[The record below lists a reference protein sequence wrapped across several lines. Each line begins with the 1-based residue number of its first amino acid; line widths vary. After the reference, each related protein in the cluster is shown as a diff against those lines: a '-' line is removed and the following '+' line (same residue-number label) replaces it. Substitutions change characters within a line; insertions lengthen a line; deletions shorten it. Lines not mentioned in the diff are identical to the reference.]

1 MIKAVTRSLW
11 VAIAVVAAVL
21 PLVPLPSW
29 SGAPDSGPA
38 WTLSLDAWGLGLLV
52 VVALALAV
60 GRLSTALP
68 HVRVRVPAL
77 GDARYVAL
85 LAALIVLAAGTA
97 SWVIFARNPHHL
109 DEMAQLIH
117 AGAFA
122 AGRLALPIPEPA
134 QAFLTGQTWV
144 TDAGWVSQ
152 YPPGHIVLLAVG
164 RMVRAAWLVN
174 PVLAG
179 VGAVCVFFVARG
191 LYGRRVARVAAFLW
205 VVSAWV
211 LFMSAGYMN
220 HVTAVTFALVAWAL
234 VWGPRQPRA
243 IHWIAAGVAIGWVTA
258 TRPLDGVAT
267 ALPVLVWAV
276 RGRTRVL
283 PWIVLGGLPVAVA
296 WGYVNWRLYGNPLTL
311 GYSVL
316 YGAEHNLGF
325 HTDPWGQPFTP
336 AIALSNVAV
345 AVRRLHIYLYEW
357 PIPALLPLAIW
368 AAFGKQRRERDLIVA
383 VGLIA
388 APALYFFYWHSGFYL
403 GPRFYYAIVP
413 WLVIATAR
421 GWHWGRAAARRAGR
435 RVIRWNVALGT
446 AAVTVLVWGW
456 IGVLPGRIEQYRTS
470 LPTMKLHP
478 EEELKHQGVTQAL
491 VLVRTSWGSRVVSGL
506 WELGVPP
513 GLVERAYR
521 RIDTC
526 ALDTFWRAAR
536 ARSLSADRA
545 TAELQ
550 LILENRGA
558 VEAPRLEGWPD
569 PTVRATPGN
578 VITEACRREMQRDQ
592 RGFTLYEPLAWRNA
606 VELDDGIV
614 FARDLVGGNGPLLE
628 RFRGWPLWRY
638 APAQNDPKGLPVLT
652 QAGEVPPSVP

>member
-1 MIKAVTRSLW
+1 VIKAVTRSLW
-11 VAIAVVAAVL
+11 VAIALVAAVL
-21 PLVPLPSW
+21 PLVPLASW

-38 WTLSLDAWGLGLLV
+38 WRLSLDAWGLGLLV
-52 VVALALAV
+52 VVALALAT
-60 GRLSTALP
+60 GRLATGLP
-68 HVRVRVPAL
+68 RVRLPRPAL
-77 GDARYVAL
+77 GDVWYVAL
-85 LAALIVLAAGTA
+85 LAALIVLGAATA

-117 AGAFA
+117 AGALA
-122 AGRLALPIPEPA
+122 AGRLALPTPEPA

-164 RMVRAAWLVN
+164 RLARAVWLVN

-191 LYGRRVARVAAFLW
+191 LYGRRVARTAVFLW

-234 VWGPRQPRA
+234 VWGPRRPRA
-243 IHWIAAGVAIGWVTA
+243 LHWIAAGMAIGWVTA
-258 TRPLDGVAT
+258 TRPLEGLAA
-267 ALPVLVWAV
+267 ALPLLVWAA

-283 PWIVLGGLPVAVA
+283 PWIALGGLPVAVA
-296 WGYVNWRLYGNPLTL
+296 WGYVNWRLYGSPLTL

-336 AIALSNVAV
+336 AIALSNVAM

-357 PIPALLPLAIW
+357 PIPALLPLALW
-368 AAFGKQRRERDLIVA
+368 AAFGKQRRERDLVVA
-383 VGLIA
+383 VGLMA
-388 APALYFFYWHSGFYL
+388 APALYFFYWHSGFHL

-421 GWHWGRAAARRAGR
+421 GWHWGRAAARRAGG
-435 RVIRWNVALGT
+435 RVFRWNVALGT

-478 EEELKHQGVTQAL
+478 EKELKRQGVTKAL
-491 VLVRTSWGSRVVSGL
+491 VLVRTSWGSRIISGL
-506 WELGVPP
+506 WEQGVPP

-526 ALDTFWRAAR
+526 QLDTFWREAR
-536 ARSLSADRA
+536 GRSLSAARA
-545 TAELQ
+545 TQELE
-550 LILENRGA
+550 LILANRGA

-569 PTVRATPGN
+569 PTVRATSGN

-606 VELDDGIV
+606 IGLDDGIV
-614 FARDLVGGNGPLLE
+614 FARDLLGGNGPLLV

-638 APAQNDPKGLPVLT
+638 APSHDDPEGLPVLT
-652 QAGEVPPSVP
+652 QALEVPLNVP